1 MRFEK
6 EYDYKCTSTC
16 KLYSMKDESKQMD
29 SRHTYFKH
37 PRSLLNV
44 FLCRTVTISHV
55 RNLHIALYFSENSR
69 ISESWVLYRNLEK
82 EFTLLLSCIYYY
94 LHVSTVLDVV
104 RLGSI
109 IRWRRCAP
117 CMNYTRMRCAREKRQ
132 HYMYPCKIM
141 WTPFNFNYSFKE

>member
-44 FLCRTVTISHV
+44 FLCRTVTISHM
-55 RNLHIALYFSENSR
+55 RNLHTVFYLSENSR
-69 ISESWVLYRNLEK
+69 ISENWVFYWNLEK
-82 EFTLLLSCIYYY
+82 EFTFLYLLLLACIYC
-94 LHVSTVLDVV
+94 VGWV
-104 RLGSI
+104 RLGST

-117 CMNYTRMRCAREKRQ
+117 GMNDTRMRFAREKRQ
-132 HYMYPCKIM
+132 HYMYLCKIM
-141 WTPFNFNYSFKE
+141 WTPWNFFF